1 MSLPSPLVIW
11 GLALAALAI
20 GLRTGRPRRR
30 ETGARIPA
38 AIRLAAAVPVPA
50 ALADRAGGVRLRR
63 AAVTAGLTERDTDLV
78 ARSRLVGAAA
88 GLALGGALA
97 VAHPLGLI
105 VGGAAAAAGW
115 MWPVLWVLGRAR
127 HRRARIVMDLP
138 DLVDLVVICAESGMA
153 LEPSIRLATERLR
166 GPLPAELARTLREL
180 DLGTPRRAAY
190 GGLADRVDA
199 PEVTGLVGALLQADE
214 LGAPIAATLR
224 RQGDLM
230 RSARRQD
237 VRDAAARAAPK
248 VQLVVA
254 LVMVPA
260 ALLLVVGV
268 FVLQLIGQIATVAGG
283 VT

>member
-1 MSLPSPLVIW
+1 MSLPSPLAIW
-11 GLALAALAI
+11 GMALAALAI

-30 ETGARIPA
+30 HSGERLPA
-38 AIRLAAAVPVPA
+38 AIRLAAAIPVPA
-50 ALADRAGGVRLRR
+50 AWADRARGTRLRR
-63 AAVTAGLTERDTDLV
+63 AAITAGLTDRDTVLL
-78 ARSRLVGAAA
+78 ARSRVAAAAA
-88 GLALGGALA
+88 GLVMGGALA
-97 VAHPLGLI
+97 AAHPLGLI
-105 VGGAAAAAGW
+105 VGCAAAAAGW
-115 MWPVLWVLGRAR
+115 LGPVLWVLGRAR
-127 HRRARIVMDLP
+127 RRRARIVMDLP
-138 DLVDLVVICAESGMA
+138 DLVDLVVICAASGMA
-153 LEPSIRLATERLR
+153 LEPSIRLATERLL

-180 DLGTPRRAAY
+180 DLGTPRRTAY
-190 GGLADRVDA
+190 GRLADRVDA
-199 PEVTGLVGALLQADE
+199 PEITGLVGALLQADE
-214 LGAPIAATLR
+214 LGAPIAAALR

>member
-1 MSLPSPLVIW
+1 VSLPSPLVIW